1 MNAIEARAVTRRYG
15 EVQALTGV
23 DLDVKTGEVF
33 AVLGPNG
40 AGKTTLVEI
49 LEGLRRRDGGT
60 AIVLGADPAD
70 AAREWRSR
78 IGAVLQ
84 VSTQNDELTVGEMV
98 RAYAAYYPHPLDID
112 HLLEALDLTTIRDRR
127 VHQLSGGQRRRLDLA
142 LGLVGDPELL
152 FLDEP
157 TTGLDPEVRIRIWEF
172 IEGLAEQGTTILLT
186 THYMEEAE
194 TLADRVAVLVG
205 GRIVTTGAPDELG
218 GAGGVHVSFRLT
230 EPLLTVPLP
239 EQLPP
244 MVVRDEDHIEIT
256 TDDPSDVVTR
266 FVLWADANGGKLT
279 ELQIEQRG
287 LEQFYLELLDHLNDW
302 EEVGV

>member
-1 MNAIEARAVTRRYG
+1 MHAIEARGVTRRYG

-23 DLDVKTGEVF
+23 DLDVKNGEVF

-49 LEGLRRRDGGT
+49 LEGLRRRDGGS
-60 AIVLGADPAD
+60 ASVLGADPAW
-70 AAREWRSR
+70 ASREWRSR

-84 VSTQNDELTVGEMV
+84 VNTQNDELTVGELV
-98 RAYAAYYPHPLDID
+98 RAYARYYPHPLDID
-112 HLLEALDLTTIRDRR
+112 HLLEALDLTAIRDRR
-127 VHQLSGGQRRRLDLA
+127 IHQLSGGQRRRLDLA

-172 IEGLAEQGTTILLT
+172 IEGLSEQGTTVLLT

-218 GAGGVHVSFRLT
+218 GSSGVHVSFRLH

-239 EQLPP
+239 ERLPP
-244 MVVRDEDHIEIT
+244 MVVRDKDHIEVT
-256 TDDPSDVVTR
+256 TDDPTDVVTR
-266 FVLWADANGGKLT
+266 FVLWADANGGELA
-279 ELQIEQRG
+279 ELQIHQRG

-302 EEVGV
+302 EEAGV

>member
-1 MNAIEARAVTRRYG
+1 MNAIEARGVTRRYG

-23 DLDVKTGEVF
+23 DLDVKAGEVF

-49 LEGLRRRDGGT
+49 LEGLRRRDGGS
-60 AIVLGADPAD
+60 ASVLGADPAW
-70 AAREWRSR
+70 ATRRWRSR

-98 RAYAAYYPHPLDID
+98 RAYAGYYPHPLDED

-127 VHQLSGGQRRRLDLA
+127 IHQLSGGQRRRLDLA

-172 IEGLAEQGTTILLT
+172 IEGLAGQGTTIMLT
-186 THYMEEAE
+186 THYLEEAE

-205 GRIVTTGAPDELG
+205 GRIVTTGAPL
-218 GAGGVHVSFRLT
+218 AWSARAKCS
-230 EPLLTVPLP
+230 
-239 EQLPP
+239 
-244 MVVRDEDHIEIT
+244 
-256 TDDPSDVVTR
+256 PS
-266 FVLWADANGGKLT
+266 A
-279 ELQIEQRG
+279 
-287 LEQFYLELLDHLNDW
+287 LERP
-302 EEVGV
+302 

>member
-1 MNAIEARAVTRRYG
+1 
-15 EVQALTGV
+15 VQALVGV
-23 DLDVKTGEVF
+23 DLDVKAGEVL

-49 LEGLRRRDGGT
+49 LEGLRHRNGGI
-60 AIVLGADPAD
+60 AVVLGADPAD
-70 AAREWRSR
+70 AARDWRAR

-84 VSTQNDELTVGEMV
+84 VSTQNDELTVGEMIT
-98 RAYAAYYPHPLDID
+98 AYAGYYPHPLDIE
-112 HLLEALDLTTIRDRR
+112 HLLEALDLTAIRDRR

-205 GRIVTTGAPDELG
+205 GRIVTTGPPDDLG
-218 GAGGVHVSFRLT
+218 GSGGVHVSFRLT

-239 EQLPP
+239 DALPP
-244 MVVRDEDHIEIT
+244 LVVRDKDHIEVT
-256 TDDPSDVVTR
+256 TDDPTDVVTR
-266 FVLWADANGGKLT
+266 FVLWADGYGGKLADL
-279 ELQIEQRG
+279 EIQQRG
-287 LEQFYLELLDHLNDW
+287 LEQFYLELLDHLNDR
-302 EEVGV
+302 EGAAV